1 VRAHHAHLQT
11 TARLTESRRRLRFGA
26 RFQADTAL
34 AEFLH
39 EVKSA
44 SFVDYRRLTQILVRA
59 LVRKPLRTCVRA

>member
-1 VRAHHAHLQT
+1 MAEPLLVTDAA
-11 TARLTESRRRLRFGA
+11 TACTYLCR
-26 RFQADTAL
+26 QADTAL

-59 LVRKPLRTCVRA
+59 ACVSPTLPLRA

>member
-1 VRAHHAHLQT
+1 MQLSRLSLG
-11 TARLTESRRRLRFGA
+11 TACDFGA
-26 RFQADTAL
+26 RLQADTAL

-59 LVRKPLRTCVRA
+59 LVLKPFRTCARV